1 MSKKLKSRLKR
12 AALAGI
18 AMYGASKMLGA
29 GKAAGTTGKTTVSD
43 AQKMSQVPKKVVPK
57 KVVDLK
63 NPESSIVNQSTKIS
77 VDKNANPRETA
88 EIAKKAKEAK
98 AKQYAIVKKRKDEGM
113 LSPLMPKSE
122 SQYNA
127 MTKENSGLGMFD
139 GAKKGK
145 MVRARGGGLAKGGM
159 RPTKLY

>member
-43 AQKMSQVPKKVVPK
+43 TQKMSQVPKKVVPK

-77 VDKNANPRETA
+77 VDKNALPREIEEKA
-88 EIAKKAKEAK
+88 SAVKAKKAEQFKT
-98 AKQYAIVKKRKDEGM
+98 VKKRK
-113 LSPLMPKSE
+113 
-122 SQYNA
+122 
-127 MTKENSGLGMFD
+127 
-139 GAKKGK
+139 
-145 MVRARGGGLAKGGM
+145 
-159 RPTKLY
+159 